1 MKKVTK
7 VFLVLGCV
15 YGSLLV
21 FPLIIGINAYK
32 KIDSVTK
39 RDELTGW
46 AIAVLLLVNLIAGIC
61 MLCLSDADLADGTNQ
76 ETTKALSPTS
86 PTKDRL
92 DEAYDGLIRLKKL
105 LDDGLISEEEY
116 RQKSAQYLAK
126 L

>member
-1 MKKVTK
+1 MKQAAK

-15 YGSLLV
+15 SGALLI
-21 FPLIIGINAYK
+21 FPLIIGINAYQK
-32 KIDSVTK
+32 LDSVTK
-39 RDELTGW
+39 RDDLTGW

-61 MLCLSDADLADGTNQ
+61 MLCLTDADLADGANQ
-76 ETTKALSPTS
+76 EAAKTASPAS
-86 PTKDRL
+86 PTKDRS